1 MRPVGIFTIM
11 TKDKLISKLK
21 TLPQGAIV
29 MYTMNNTLKDIESV
43 NIKEAIDTDG
53 KQSIF
58 VYYHEATGYII

>member
-1 MRPVGIFTIM
+1 M

-29 MYTMNNTLKDIESV
+29 MYAMNNTLKDIESV

-53 KQSIF
+53 KTI
-58 VYYHEATGYII
+58 YICILS